1 MSKKTRIE
9 LSQAKNHQSDRAA
22 FIAVASQYKR
32 QSPPRTPEET
42 AQMKRAER
50 AAQDKS
56 ASYAAASW
64 PESLAECRGR
74 QLARL
79 TNGDHGM
86 AVATSKVYGFFG
98 ARLFMKG
105 FLSAMGPAPYER
117 EAR

>member
-1 MSKKTRIE
+1 MSKKNRQE
-9 LSQAKNHQSDRAA
+9 FSQARDQQSDKAA

-42 AQMKRAER
+42 AQMERAER

-86 AVATSKVYGFFG
+86 AVAASRVYGFFG

-105 FLSAMGPAPYER
+105 FVSVLGPAPCER
-117 EAR
+117 EGR